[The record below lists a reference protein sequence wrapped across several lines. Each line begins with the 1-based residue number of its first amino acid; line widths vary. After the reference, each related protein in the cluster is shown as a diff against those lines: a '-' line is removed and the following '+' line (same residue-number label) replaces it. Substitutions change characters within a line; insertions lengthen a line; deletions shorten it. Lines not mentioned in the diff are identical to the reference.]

1 MFKLK
6 VGISIQLVGSRAERY
21 DSEENG
27 RAFPWELPHVLFTVE
42 EVLINVDIYIICKA
56 LMVIVVII
64 VPTCSADVT
73 GQVY

>member
-1 MFKLK
+1 M
-6 VGISIQLVGSRAERY
+6 
-21 DSEENG
+21 
-27 RAFPWELPHVLFTVE
+27 LFTVE

-73 GQVY
+73 GQVYWWRILDLTEFEPQQ